1 VVRGVTEEKTT
12 SGVGEL
18 VRSSSGGVGIIDTT
32 KDPNVGIRGGC
43 AIQRKVGGE
52 VTDHLGYIPHPL
64 TLFFACASTQFRC
77 PVRAL
82 RYDNGREFDNST
94 SCSILSHDI

>member
-1 VVRGVTEEKTT
+1 MVRGVTEEKTT

-18 VRSSSGGVGIIDTT
+18 VRSSSGDVGITGTT
-32 KDPNVGIRGGC
+32 KDPKVGIRGGC
-43 AIQRKVGGE
+43 AIQRKVG
-52 VTDHLGYIPHPL
+52 VRCLI
-64 TLFFACASTQFRC
+64 TLDALHTLSHFFACASTQFHR

-94 SCSILSHDI
+94 SYSILSHDI